1 MDLDSII
8 VDLKTCDDVTDHDRF
23 LIHSLRG
30 YIDDI
35 IVSVVRIKKVNLP
48 PAVEEY
54 VQEIEYYR

>member
-8 VDLKTCDDVTDHDRF
+8 VDLKSCDDVTDRDQF

-30 YIDDI
+30 YVDDI
-35 IVSVVRIKKVNLP
+35 KVSVVRIKKVKLP
-48 PAVEEY
+48 PVEEY

>member
-8 VDLKTCDDVTDHDRF
+8 VDLKTSDEVTDHDRL
-23 LIHSLRG
+23 LIRSLLG
-30 YIDDI
+30 YIDNI

-48 PAVEEY
+48 PVEEY

>member
-1 MDLDSII
+1 MELDSNI
-8 VDLKTCDDVTDHDRF
+8 VDLKSCAKVTDHDRF
-23 LIHSLRG
+23 LIRSLRG

-48 PAVEEY
+48 PVEEY

>member
-8 VDLKTCDDVTDHDRF
+8 VDLKTCDDVTDRDRL

-35 IVSVVRIKKVNLP
+35 IVSVVRIKRVNLP
-48 PAVEEY
+48 PVEEY